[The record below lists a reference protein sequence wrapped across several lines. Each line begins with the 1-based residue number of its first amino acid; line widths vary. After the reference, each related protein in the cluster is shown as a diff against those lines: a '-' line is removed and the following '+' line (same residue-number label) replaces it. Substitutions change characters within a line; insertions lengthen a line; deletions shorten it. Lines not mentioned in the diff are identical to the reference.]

1 MSNTLLNKYLLPYRI
16 TAGLML
22 GVSIASINLAQKESK
37 LAKVIYQDDY
47 YAHSDTNY
55 FLCVLLIIISLGLSG
70 YGFISIPKQ
79 AKEKSNKLTKQYL
92 QEIFTK
98 YPELRK
104 YESVLS
110 NPEKLQ
116 EIAAFACNNLTK
128 AEQNQILNIVKH
140 TFDKSDTPEKTEA
153 EIQENTQKAEE
164 AILNII
170 KQHAADNP
178 GYLQKILAVIDKN
191 ILVMNINNQ
200 QNMMVINPKTR

>member
-116 EIAAFACNNLTK
+116 EIAAFACNNLSK
-128 AEQNQILNIVKH
+128 VEQNQILNIVKN
-140 TFDKSDTPEKTEA
+140 TFDKSENPEISEA
-153 EIQENTQKAEE
+153 EIQANIKKAEND
-164 AILNII
+164 ILAII
-170 KQHAADNP
+170 KHHEATNP
-178 GYLQKILAVIDKN
+178 GYLQKILSVIDKN
-191 ILVMNINNQ
+191 ILVMSINNQ
-200 QNMMVINPKTR
+200 KGTMIVGSKTR